1 MEIAPIWR
9 KDGPSVP
16 TRKAAL
22 DTGRAFV
29 RHSHS
34 SNRSNELGRSWVCR
48 YRSSIGW
55 RPPPATCSPLE
66 VFLRNMLALDAVV
79 PVRRLLALVEPFAFP
94 LRSICFASLV
104 RSLAYYPRS
113 QTLCHS
119 TGKFPRSANSRHL
132 PRVAMTTRSRI
143 PGNSYLFWALKKSML
158 VAEPDQARAR
168 PIRRL

>member
-1 MEIAPIWR
+1 MRDQMEIAPIWR

-34 SNRSNELGRSWVCR
+34 SHRSNELGRSWVCR

-79 PVRRLLALVEPFAFP
+79 PVRRLLALVEPLLSPCDPSVSHLSCARWRTILVAKLCATARANFP
-94 LRSICFASLV
+94 GR
-104 RSLAYYPRS
+104 
-113 QTLCHS
+113 
-119 TGKFPRSANSRHL
+119 
-132 PRVAMTTRSRI
+132 RI
-143 PGNSYLFWALKKSML
+143 PVISPGWRRQL
-158 VAEPDQARAR
+158 VAAYPATVTSSGH
-168 PIRRL
+168 